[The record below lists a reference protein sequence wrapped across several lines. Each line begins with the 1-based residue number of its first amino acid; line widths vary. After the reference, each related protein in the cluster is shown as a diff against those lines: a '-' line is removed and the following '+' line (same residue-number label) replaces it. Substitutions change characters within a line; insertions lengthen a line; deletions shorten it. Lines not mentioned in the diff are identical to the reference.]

1 LKPLRLSWAK
11 PFLPSSSLL
20 SAAVI
25 ALAAAWLHVAA
36 TAGAEEIKIG
46 TTGSGV
52 NLLPI
57 EIASRRG
64 FLRDEGIDVLNITMR
79 ANIAVNALLTR
90 GIDYATPSTSIIK
103 AATSGLPVKL
113 VAVIMDRPD
122 YFLIAKKEIRSI
134 RQLKGKRIAI
144 GSFGAAADVALRA
157 ALIREELDPER
168 DVARLQMGGAG
179 ARYSSLAAGAV
190 DATILSLPFN
200 LEAEKAGYR
209 NLSWLGERLELPLS
223 GLAVREE
230 TIQKNPRQIVSVMRA
245 LIRAIAHA
253 KNHAED
259 ASRILVDW
267 IRVDAEVAQK
277 SLAIGKNSWPD
288 TAIASDTA
296 IRAVVDQ
303 TLAEIKSATP
313 VSLDAVRDW
322 SFAQR
327 AKRDLER
334 TR

>member
-1 LKPLRLSWAK
+1 LKPLRRSCAK
-11 PFLPSSSLL
+11 PFLPSSRLL
-20 SAAVI
+20 SAIVI
-25 ALAAAWLHVAA
+25 ALAATWLHAA
-36 TAGAEEIKIG
+36 PTQAESIKIG
-46 TTGSGV
+46 TTGPGV

-57 EIASRRG
+57 EIASRKG
-64 FLRDEGIDVLNITMR
+64 FFRDEGLDVLAITMR
-79 ANIAVNALLTR
+79 ANIAINALLTR
-90 GIDYATPSTSIIK
+90 GIEYATPSTSIIK

-113 VAVIMDRPD
+113 VAVIMERPD

-144 GSFGAAADVALRA
+144 GSFGAAADLALRVAL
-157 ALIREELDPER
+157 LREELDPDR

-179 ARYSSLAAGAV
+179 ARYASLVAGAV

-200 LEAEKAGYR
+200 LEAEKAGFR
-209 NLSWLGERLELPLS
+209 NISWLGEHLEIPLS

-245 LIRAIAHA
+245 MLRAIAHA
-253 KNHAED
+253 KNHADD
-259 ASRILVDW
+259 ASRILVEW

-288 TAIASDTA
+288 AAITSDAA

-303 TLAEIKSATP
+303 ALAEIKSASP
-313 VSLDAVRDW
+313 ISLDSVRDW

-334 TR
+334 SR